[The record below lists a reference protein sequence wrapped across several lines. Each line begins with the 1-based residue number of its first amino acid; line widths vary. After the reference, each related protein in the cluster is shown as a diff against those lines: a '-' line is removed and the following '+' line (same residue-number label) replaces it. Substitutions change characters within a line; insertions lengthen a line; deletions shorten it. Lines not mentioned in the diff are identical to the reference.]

1 MSQSSRG
8 KSSERVANTSYH
20 SSQGVTNIIANNA
33 LINYGNGNSSS
44 NTLKDARESQQKDL
58 ITEMKR
64 LKKNFQELKSPTI
77 QKKYFGVTGGVG
89 QQQQHYQQQSSQ
101 VCIINE
107 NIEQG
112 NNNNQQ
118 NNNSFIQQD
127 QYNSD
132 HLKVFST
139 QKGYFNEPQRQISQ
153 TRVKANQYQSIN
165 QQNSS
170 LIQHSKGQLSDS
182 NRNHYISQEVV
193 DISGDQDNNQNYLN
207 QFDKSINQSFNHNT
221 SLYTK
226 TIINQ
231 QQQGSESN
239 RSYNGIGS
247 LNNSSLNQHGYNVQQ
262 QQNIPRGSQKDYAN
276 SLYQQQQQL
285 QSRQNNSL
293 KRISDKIN
301 NIKDRAE
308 KIEQI
313 KHFEKKNLLQNQQQ
327 NGALVNS
334 TYTQEQRDSKEIQT
348 EDISNIFIEKSIN
361 DENIKE
367 IERLRGLLKI
377 LEQELDSKEKCFRE
391 QEKQLQSQIDEKQSK
406 IQDQSDQI
414 EKVLDDLNRLQKENI
429 KVNNALK
436 QAQENLA
443 LNGKNQ
449 NNTSS
454 QHLLPSEFK
463 TKWESLVTDGVANT
477 FINFFENPLILTNLL
492 QDLFIIIHE
501 ISKNHIKE
509 TNSKVMD
516 LLQLDKKHAKAYEQN
531 LSKLYQDYNNDIFKV
546 VADIEHPKVAAIV
559 QKFKQQADK
568 IVTHQYF
575 SEFQNMKSDY
585 IDEEEEEL
593 DQDKSSGSA
602 KKTYKKISIFR
613 DTIFFEQNQEDFKQY
628 LQELYESNELL
639 EFIEQ
644 FYRLSIH
651 MHLHDPPLN
660 LPIQNFKNRV
670 FEYIPYKKNN
680 YYLIDGFVQQNA
692 PALTVIPSVLR
703 NNQIYTGIKPSVILL
718 TEDFMN
724 ERIQQK
730 IDIII
735 QNEQNQ
741 YNSNNACTSKSN
753 QSGDKTENSKTDSQT
768 KSKDDNLALK
778 QESPKQILAI
788 VKDDKDIQNK
798 NVEMIENKNKEI
810 NNSTD
815 NSKNNSELIQEKQQ
829 LQNYQRKENFNSS
842 KQNEEESSTDNYLK
856 ASFEKKKTDQLVNS
870 YSSSSK
876 DNKENQEQYIN
887 QAQIKIKSPST
898 QCMNNLKNISQVSQ
912 KFDSSSKK
920 SGYLNFGYISTSP
933 KQDLLNLISPKGSSS
948 KKIKIENLDSIQNI
962 HKNSSKLQE
971 ALSNSSKKKLN
982 FDSFHSDK
990 KLGLN
995 SNKSGIGSPII
1006 ENCKDEIVKNLFLT
1020 SRHHYSS
1027 NTKQRDDSQN
1037 SNINFSI
1044 KSGWQMLQQSQN
1056 QQDTEK
1062 RSIFDDL
1069 TNQTIFQ
1076 NNISGQIS
1084 KQQPQKFINR
1094 LDNSNFLKKGSFTSK
1109 NKSSI
1114 SSHMNNTYLNSM
1126 IHKQTQDSV
1135 QLLRTLQADCKKN
1148 HIVSKEDQQDSEE
1161 VENQCQQNDE
1171 KNTYNSKSKN
1181 LSIIKKSHRESNSP
1195 ISNKNNKNS
1204 NDSKLNFSNAAIN
1217 NDQER
1222 SRIHSN
1228 NQSSQKIRKHNK
1240 SEEENRIINQN
1251 TIFNK
1256 HFKKNSVQNEPSK
1269 NQNLQQQPQQASSMS
1284 SKPYTFNTFLENHRK
1299 NLQKNEKEQSVNYQ
1313 QDSSPR
1319 ERIQSKG
1326 LNISFKEQ
1334 QNKQMVNSSRLY
1346 KKDSFE
1352 FKSNNSNQHS
1362 FSRQN
1367 QEPKQ
1372 SEKNKFSGNDFYS
1385 NLRKQI
1391 NNQQHLGGIQNESY
1405 EQQSKE
1411 NSKIPLKSSRDI
1423 SPSQIQLNCSKT
1435 DRLLKYSDQNQIP
1448 YDTSSHQQLQ
1458 KSSNSRTVTMKR
1470 ALQNIINSFSSD
1482 DNEDQNIQMQA
1493 QKKLR
1498 DSDDTQDDSLIE
1510 ELNLQKSDNNLNRQ
1524 ISGLNKNTIK
1534 GESNENRPF
1543 SHQSGLHIQPQHKKN
1558 KTFEKL
1564 YNDLKQKKPFL
1575 QNAVKPSKEL
1585 LYKI

>member
-20 SSQGVTNIIANNA
+20 SSQGITHIITNNA
-33 LINYGNGNSSS
+33 LINYGNGHSSS

-64 LKKNFQELKSPTI
+64 LKKNFQELKSPLV
-77 QKKYFGVTGGVG
+77 QKKYFGVTGGLG
-89 QQQQHYQQQSSQ
+89 QQQQQYQQQSSQ
-101 VCIINE
+101 VSFLNE
-107 NIEQG
+107 HVEQG

-118 NNNSFIQQD
+118 NNNSLIQQE

-132 HLKVFST
+132 HLKAFSI
-139 QKGYFNEPQRQISQ
+139 QKGNFNEPSRQAPQ
-153 TRVKANQYQSIN
+153 TRVKANYYQSIS

-170 LIQHSKGQLSDS
+170 LIQHTKGQLIDS
-182 NRNHYISQEVV
+182 NRNHYVSQEA

-207 QFDKSINQSFNHNT
+207 QLDKSINQSFNQNT

-226 TIINQ
+226 TIVVQ
-231 QQQGSESN
+231 QLQGSESN

-262 QQNIPRGSQKDYAN
+262 QQNIPRGSQKEFAN

-285 QSRQNNSL
+285 SSKQNNSL
-293 KRISDKIN
+293 KRISDKIS

-313 KHFEKKNLLQNQQQ
+313 KHFEKKNLLQNNQQQ
-327 NGALVNS
+327 HGALVNS
-334 TYTQEQRDSKEIQT
+334 TYTLEQKDNKESQT

-367 IERLRGLLKI
+367 IERLRGQLKS
-377 LEQELDSKEKCFRE
+377 LEQELDSKEKGFKE

-406 IQDQSDQI
+406 IQDQNKQI
-414 EKVLDDLNRLQKENI
+414 ENVLDDLNRLQKENI

-516 LLQLDKKHAKAYEQN
+516 LLQLDKKHAKVYEQN

-546 VADIEHPKVAAIV
+546 VADIEHPKVAVIV
-559 QKFKQQADK
+559 QKFKQLADK

-575 SEFQNMKSDY
+575 SEFKNMKSDY
-585 IDEEEEEL
+585 VDEDEEELEQE
-593 DQDKSSGSA
+593 QSSGSA
-602 KKTYKKISIFR
+602 KKTQKKINIFR
-613 DTIFFEQNQEDFKQY
+613 DTKFFEQNQEDFKQY

-660 LPIQNFKNRV
+660 LPIQNFKNRI

-692 PALTVIPSVLR
+692 PALTVVPSVLR
-703 NNQIYTGIKPSVILL
+703 NNQVYTGIKPSVILL
-718 TEDFMN
+718 TEEFMN
-724 ERIQQK
+724 ERIQSK
-730 IDIII
+730 IDLII
-735 QNEQNQ
+735 QNEQSQ
-741 YNSNNACTSKSN
+741 YNSSNACSSKCN
-753 QSGDKTENSKTDSQT
+753 QSGDKTENSNTGSQT
-768 KSKDDNLALK
+768 KSKDENITLK
-778 QESPKQILAI
+778 QDSPKIALAF
-788 VKDDKDIQNK
+788 VKEDTNIQNK
-798 NVEMIENKNKEI
+798 QTEMTENENK
-810 NNSTD
+810 D
-815 NSKNNSELIQEKQQ
+815 NNNSEEKSKNHTQIIQEKQQ
-829 LQNYQRKENFNSS
+829 LQNCQRKENSNQTKQREDENSTE
-842 KQNEEESSTDNYLK
+842 NCAK
-856 ASFEKKKTDQLVNS
+856 ASYEKKKTDPLANS

-887 QAQIKIKSPST
+887 QAQTKVKSPST
-898 QCMNNLKNISQVSQ
+898 QCMNNLKSISQVSQ

-948 KKIKIENLDSIQNI
+948 KKIKIENQDSILNI

-995 SNKSGIGSPII
+995 SNKSGIGSPVI

-1020 SRHHYSS
+1020 SRHHYSN
-1027 NTKQRDDSQN
+1027 NTKQRDDSQHFN
-1037 SNINFSI
+1037 LNFSI
-1044 KSGWQMLQQSQN
+1044 KHGWQMLQQNQN

-1094 LDNSNFLKKGSFTSK
+1094 PDNSNFLKKGSFTSK

-1114 SSHMNNTYLNSM
+1114 SSHMNSTNLNSM

-1135 QLLRTLQADCKKN
+1135 QLLLTLQADCKKN
-1148 HIVSKEDQQDSEE
+1148 HTTSKEEQQDSKEIE
-1161 VENQCQQNDE
+1161 SQCLQQDE
-1171 KNTYNSKSKN
+1171 KNTNNSKSKN
-1181 LSIIKKSHRESNSP
+1181 LQIIKKSLKESSSP
-1195 ISNKNNKNS
+1195 ISNKNNKKL

-1217 NDQER
+1217 NEQDR

-1256 HFKKNSVQNEPSK
+1256 HFKKNSVQNELLK
-1269 NQNLQQQPQQASSMS
+1269 NQNQQQASSIS

-1319 ERIQSKG
+1319 DRIQSKG

-1334 QNKQMVNSSRLY
+1334 QNKQMVTSSRLN
-1346 KKDSFE
+1346 KQDSFE
-1352 FKSNNSNQHS
+1352 LKSNNSNQLS

-1372 SEKNKFSGNDFYS
+1372 NEKNKFSGNDFYS

-1411 NSKIPLKSSRDI
+1411 NSRIPLKSSRDI
-1423 SPSQIQLNCSKT
+1423 SPSQVQLNCSKT
-1435 DRLLKYSDQNQIP
+1435 DRQLKYSEQNQIP
-1448 YDTSSHQQLQ
+1448 YDSLSHQQLQ
-1458 KSSNSRTVTMKR
+1458 KPSNSRTVSMKR

-1482 DNEDQNIQMQA
+1482 DNEDQNTQMQA
-1493 QKKLR
+1493 QKKQR
-1498 DSDDTQDDSLIE
+1498 DSDCSQDDSLIE
-1510 ELNLQKSDNNLNRQ
+1510 ELNLQKSDYNLNRQ
-1524 ISGLNKNTIK
+1524 VSGLNKHTTK

-1543 SHQSGLHIQPQHKKN
+1543 SYQSGLHIQPQHKKN

-1575 QNAVKPSKEL
+1575 QNPIKPSKEL
-1585 LYKI
+1585 SYKI

>member
-1 MSQSSRG
+1 
-8 KSSERVANTSYH
+8 
-20 SSQGVTNIIANNA
+20 
-33 LINYGNGNSSS
+33 
-44 NTLKDARESQQKDL
+44 
-58 ITEMKR
+58 MKR
-64 LKKNFQELKSPTI
+64 LKKNFQELKSPTV
-77 QKKYFGVTGGVG
+77 QKKYFGVTGGLG
-89 QQQQHYQQQSSQ
+89 QQYQYQQQSSQ
-101 VCIINE
+101 ASILNE
-107 NIEQG
+107 HAEQG
-112 NNNNQQ
+112 TSNNNNNFQ
-118 NNNSFIQQD
+118 NNHSLIQQE

-132 HLKVFST
+132 HLKVLS
-139 QKGYFNEPQRQISQ
+139 QKGYFNEPQRQVSQ
-153 TRVKANQYQSIN
+153 TRVKANQHQNKS

-182 NRNHYISQEVV
+182 NRNHYMSQEM

-207 QFDKSINQSFNHNT
+207 QFDKSINQSFNQNT

-226 TIINQ
+226 TIAAQ
-231 QQQGSESN
+231 QQNGSESN

-262 QQNIPRGSQKDYAN
+262 QQNIPRGSQKEYAN

-313 KHFEKKNLLQNQQQ
+313 KHFEKKSQN
-327 NGALVNS
+327 NGVLVNS
-334 TYTQEQRDSKEIQT
+334 TYTQEQKETKESQT
-348 EDISNIFIEKSIN
+348 EEISNIFIEKSIN

-367 IERLRGLLKI
+367 IERLRGQLKN

-406 IQDQSDQI
+406 IQDQTDQI

-477 FINFFENPLILTNLL
+477 FINFFENPLILTNLI

-546 VADIEHPKVAAIV
+546 VADIEHPKVAAVV

-585 IDEEEEEL
+585 IDEDEEEL
-593 DQDKSSGSA
+593 DKDQSSSSA
-602 KKTYKKISIFR
+602 KKTQKKINIFR

-718 TEDFMN
+718 TEEFMN
-724 ERIQQK
+724 ERIQSK
-730 IDIII
+730 IDLII
-735 QNEQNQ
+735 QSEQSQ
-741 YNSNNACTSKSN
+741 YNSNNACSSKTN
-753 QSGDKTENSKTDSQT
+753 QSGDKTENYKTDSQI
-768 KSKDDNLALK
+768 KSKDESLAQKLDSPIQALNSILK
-778 QESPKQILAI
+778 EETN
-788 VKDDKDIQNK
+788 IQNK
-798 NVEMIENKNKEI
+798 QTQIIENKEN
-810 NNSTD
+810 NNSSEK
-815 NSKNNSELIQEKQQ
+815 SKNNTHLIQEKQQ
-829 LQNYQRKENFNSS
+829 HPNCQRKENTNQT
-842 KQNEEESSTDNYLK
+842 KQNEVESSTENYIK
-856 ASFEKKKTDQLVNS
+856 ATCEKKKTDPLVNS
-870 YSSSSK
+870 FSSSSK

-887 QAQIKIKSPST
+887 QAQTKIKSPST
-898 QCMNNLKNISQVSQ
+898 QCINNLKNISQVSQ

-948 KKIKIENLDSIQNI
+948 KKIKIENLDSISNI
-962 HKNSSKLQE
+962 HKNGSKLQE

-995 SNKSGIGSPII
+995 QNKSGIGSPII

-1027 NTKQRDDSQN
+1027 NNKQKDDSQN

-1044 KSGWQMLQQSQN
+1044 KNNFQLQQQTQN
-1056 QQDTEK
+1056 YQDTEK

-1114 SSHMNNTYLNSM
+1114 SSHMNSTYLNSM

-1148 HIVSKEDQQDSEE
+1148 HTISKEDQQDSEE
-1161 VENQCQQNDE
+1161 AESQCLQNDE
-1171 KNTYNSKSKN
+1171 KNSYNSKSKN
-1181 LSIIKKSHRESNSP
+1181 LSIMKKSLKESNSP
-1195 ISNKNNKNS
+1195 ISNKNNKNL
-1204 NDSKLNFSNAAIN
+1204 NDSKLNFSNAVNN

-1256 HFKKNSVQNEPSK
+1256 HFKKNSIQNETSK
-1269 NQNLQQQPQQASSMS
+1269 NQNQQQTQQASSIN

-1299 NLQKNEKEQSVNYQ
+1299 NLQKNENQQSVNYQ

-1326 LNISFKEQ
+1326 LNISFKDQ

-1352 FKSNNSNQHS
+1352 LKSNNSNQLS

-1367 QEPKQ
+1367 QETKQ
-1372 SEKNKFSGNDFYS
+1372 NDKNKFSNNDFYS

-1411 NSKIPLKSSRDI
+1411 NSRMPLKSSRDI

-1448 YDTSSHQQLQ
+1448 YDSTSHQQLQ
-1458 KSSNSRTVTMKR
+1458 KSSNSRTVSMKR

-1482 DNEDQNIQMQA
+1482 ENDDQNTQIEA
-1493 QKKLR
+1493 QKKQR
-1498 DSDDTQDDSLIE
+1498 DSDYTQDDSLIE
-1510 ELNLQKSDNNLNRQ
+1510 ELNLQKSDYNLNRQ
-1524 ISGLNKNTIK
+1524 VSGLSKNTVK

-1543 SHQSGLHIQPQHKKN
+1543 SYQSGLHIQPQHKKN

-1575 QNAVKPSKEL
+1575 QNPVKPSKEL
-1585 LYKI
+1585 SYKI